1 VARNVCKANAL
12 VVYEDLNVKNLVKNH
27 CLAKSINDV
36 AWAAFRQWLEYF
48 AVKFGSWLLRF
59 HLITHHKNAVIVV
72 Q

>member
-1 VARNVCKANAL
+1 LTALSPREAL
-12 VVYEDLNVKNLVKNH
+12 VVYEDLNVKKRVKNY

-48 AVKFGSWLLRF
+48 AVKFGSESCCGSTSL
-59 HLITHHKNAVIVV
+59 HITKM